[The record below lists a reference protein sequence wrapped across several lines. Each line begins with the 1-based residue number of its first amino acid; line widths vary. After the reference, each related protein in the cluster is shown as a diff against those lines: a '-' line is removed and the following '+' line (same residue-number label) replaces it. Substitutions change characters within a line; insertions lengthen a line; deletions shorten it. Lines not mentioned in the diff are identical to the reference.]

1 MILKLIIILVLL
13 YYLVL
18 LLWFGKNQ
26 KDIKPINKTTP
37 KRARSIIGKST
48 YIVTIPLGT
57 DQTAHQNYAEPM
69 QVDFEMEYDDDE
81 EEEELSIDLE
91 LEEIAM
97 LTNED
102 FKSAQGLSFEEMS
115 EAVEVIQQKET
126 TEEKERQAA
135 QTISLMQQTA
145 LFDIMI
151 EQLDGGRQRVAD
163 ILSKYETGLV
173 NNDSE
178 SASANELEE
187 FDLDSYL

>member
-1 MILKLIIILVLL
+1 MILKLIIIPVIL
-13 YYLVL
+13 YYLLL
-18 LLWFGKNQ
+18 LLWFRKNQ
-26 KDIKPINKTTP
+26 KDVKPINKIIP
-37 KRARSIIGKST
+37 KKARTIIEKST
-48 YIVTIPLGT
+48 YIVCIPLEA
-57 DQTAHQNYAEPM
+57 DQTTPENYAEPM
-69 QVDFEMEYDDDE
+69 QVDFEMEYDD
-81 EEEELSIDLE
+81 EEELSIDLE
-91 LEEIAM
+91 LEEIAL

-102 FKSAQGLSFEEMS
+102 IKSAQGLSFEEMS
-115 EAVEVIQQKET
+115 QAVEVIQQKET
-126 TEEKERQAA
+126 TEEIERQAA

-145 LFDIMI
+145 LFNIMI

>member
-1 MILKLIIILVLL
+1 MILKLIIILVIL
-13 YYLVL
+13 YYLFL

-26 KDIKPINKTTP
+26 KDVKPINKIIP
-37 KRARSIIGKST
+37 KSARSIIGKST
-48 YIVTIPLGT
+48 YIVTIPLEA
-57 DQTAHQNYAEPM
+57 DQTTPENYAEPM
-69 QVDFEMEYDDDE
+69 QVDFEMEYDDE
-81 EEEELSIDLE
+81 EEDPLIDLE
-91 LEEIAM
+91 LEEIAL

-102 FKSAQGLSFEEMS
+102 IKSAQGLSFEEMFQ
-115 EAVEVIQQKET
+115 VVVVIQQEQT

-163 ILSKYETGLV
+163 MLSKYETELV

-178 SASANELEE
+178 SESEKKLED
-187 FDLDSYL
+187 FDLEMYL

>member
-1 MILKLIIILVLL
+1 MILELIIILVLL

-18 LLWFGKNQ
+18 LLWLRKDQ
-26 KDIKPINKTTP
+26 KGVKPINKIIP

-57 DQTAHQNYAEPM
+57 DQTAHQNYDEPM
-69 QVDFEMEYDDDE
+69 QVDFEMEYDDE
-81 EEEELSIDLE
+81 EEDPLIDLE
-91 LEEIAM
+91 LEEIAL

-102 FKSAQGLSFEEMS
+102 IKSAQGLSFEEMS
-115 EAVEVIQQKET
+115 QAVEVIQQKET
-126 TEEKERQAA
+126 TEEIERQAA

-178 SASANELEE
+178 IGRASCRERV
-187 FDLDSYL
+187 

>member
-13 YYLVL
+13 YYFLL
-18 LLWFGKNQ
+18 LLWFRKNQ
-26 KDIKPINKTTP
+26 KDVKPINKLIP
-37 KRARSIIGKST
+37 KRVRSIIGKST
-48 YIVTIPLGT
+48 YIVTIPLEA
-57 DQTAHQNYAEPM
+57 DQITPQNYAEPM

-81 EEEELSIDLE
+81 DLFVDLE
-91 LEEIAM
+91 LEEIA
-97 LTNED
+97 LLANED
-102 FKSAQGLSFEEMS
+102 VKSAQGLSFEEMS
-115 EAVEVIQQKET
+115 QVVEVIQQEKT

-135 QTISLMQQTA
+135 QTITLMQQTA

-151 EQLDGGRQRVAD
+151 EQLDGGRQRVAEM
-163 ILSKYETGLV
+163 LSKYETGLV

>member
-1 MILKLIIILVLL
+1 MILKMIIILALL

-18 LLWFGKNQ
+18 LLWFRKKQ
-26 KDIKPINKTTP
+26 KDVKPINKITP
-37 KRARSIIGKST
+37 KRARTIIGKST
-48 YIVTIPLGT
+48 YIVTIPLEA
-57 DQTAHQNYAEPM
+57 DQTVPENYAEPM
-69 QVDFEMEYDDDE
+69 QVDFEMEYDD

-91 LEEIAM
+91 LEEIS
-97 LTNED
+97 LLNNED
-102 FKSAQGLSFEEMS
+102 VKSAQGLSFEEMS
-115 EAVEVIQQKET
+115 QVVEVIQQEQT

-135 QTISLMQQTA
+135 QTITLMQQTA

>member
-1 MILKLIIILVLL
+1 MILKLIIILVIL

-18 LLWFGKNQ
+18 LLWFRKNQ
-26 KDIKPINKTTP
+26 KGVKPINKIIP
-37 KRARSIIGKST
+37 KRARTIIGKST
-48 YIVTIPLGT
+48 YIVSIPLEA
-57 DQTAHQNYAEPM
+57 DQITPQNYAEPM
-69 QVDFEMEYDDDE
+69 QVDFEMEYDDE
-81 EEEELSIDLE
+81 EDLFVDLE
-91 LEEIAM
+91 LEEIAL

-102 FKSAQGLSFEEMS
+102 IKSAQGLSFEEMS
-115 EAVEVIQQKET
+115 QAVEVIQQKET
-126 TEEKERQAA
+126 TEEIERQAA

-163 ILSKYETGLV
+163 ILSKHETGLV

>member
-1 MILKLIIILVLL
+1 MILELIIILVIL

-18 LLWFGKNQ
+18 LLWLRKDQ
-26 KDIKPINKTTP
+26 KDVKPINKIIP
-37 KRARSIIGKST
+37 KRARTIIGKST
-48 YIVTIPLGT
+48 YIVTIPLEA
-57 DQTAHQNYAEPM
+57 DQTTPENYAEPM
-69 QVDFEMEYDDDE
+69 QVDFEMEYDDD
-81 EEEELSIDLE
+81 LFVDLE
-91 LEEIAM
+91 LEEIAL

-102 FKSAQGLSFEEMS
+102 IKSAQGLSFEEMS
-115 EAVEVIQQKET
+115 QAVEVIQQKET

-163 ILSKYETGLV
+163 ILSKYETCLV

>member
-1 MILKLIIILVLL
+1 MILKLIIILVMI

-18 LLWFGKNQ
+18 LFWLRKDQ
-26 KDIKPINKTTP
+26 KGVKPINKIIP

-48 YIVTIPLGT
+48 YIVSIPLEA
-57 DQTAHQNYAEPM
+57 DQTTPENYAEPM

-81 EEEELSIDLE
+81 ELSIDLE
-91 LEEIAM
+91 LEEIAL

-102 FKSAQGLSFEEMS
+102 IKSAQGLSFEEMS
-115 EAVEVIQQKET
+115 QVVEVIQQEQT

-151 EQLDGGRQRVAD
+151 EQLDGGRQRVAEM
-163 ILSKYETGLV
+163 LSKYETGLV

-187 FDLDSYL
+187 FDLDSYM

>member
-1 MILKLIIILVLL
+1 MILKLIIILALL

-48 YIVTIPLGT
+48 YIVSIPLEA

-69 QVDFEMEYDDDE
+69 QVDFEMEYDDE
-81 EEEELSIDLE
+81 EEDPLIDLE
-91 LEEIAM
+91 LEEIAL

-102 FKSAQGLSFEEMS
+102 IKSAQGLSFEEMS
-115 EAVEVIQQKET
+115 QAVEVIQQKET
-126 TEEKERQAA
+126 TEEIERQAA

>member
-1 MILKLIIILVLL
+1 MILKLIIILVIL

-18 LLWFGKNQ
+18 LLWLRKDQ
-26 KDIKPINKTTP
+26 KGVKPINKIIP

-69 QVDFEMEYDDDE
+69 QVDFEMEYDDE
-81 EEEELSIDLE
+81 EEDPLIDLE
-91 LEEIAM
+91 LEEIAL

-102 FKSAQGLSFEEMS
+102 IKSAQGLSFEEMS
-115 EAVEVIQQKET
+115 QAVEVIQQKET
-126 TEEKERQAA
+126 TEEIERQAA

-163 ILSKYETGLV
+163 ILSKHETGLV

>member
-1 MILKLIIILVLL
+1 ML
-13 YYLVL
+13 L

-48 YIVTIPLGT
+48 YIVTIPLEA
-57 DQTAHQNYAEPM
+57 DQTTPQNYAEPM
-69 QVDFEMEYDDDE
+69 QVDFEIEYDDE
-81 EEEELSIDLE
+81 EEDPLIDLE
-91 LEEIAM
+91 LEEMGLVSTEI
-97 LTNED
+97 

-115 EAVEVIQQKET
+115 QAIDTIQQVNKSFND
-126 TEEKERQAA
+126 EEERQTV
-135 QTISLMQQTA
+135 QTISKMQQTA

-151 EQLDGGRQRVAD
+151 EQLDGGRQRVAEMM
-163 ILSKYETGLV
+163 SKYDKGLV
-173 NNDSE
+173 NDDSE

>member
-1 MILKLIIILVLL
+1 MILKLIIILVIL

-18 LLWFGKNQ
+18 LLWFRKNQ

-48 YIVTIPLGT
+48 YIVSIPLEA
-57 DQTAHQNYAEPM
+57 DQTTPQNYAEPM
-69 QVDFEMEYDDDE
+69 QVDFEIEYDDE
-81 EEEELSIDLE
+81 EEDPLIDLE
-91 LEEIAM
+91 LEEIAL

-102 FKSAQGLSFEEMS
+102 IKSAQGLSFEEMS
-115 EAVEVIQQKET
+115 QVVEVIQQEQT

>member
-57 DQTAHQNYAEPM
+57 DQTAHQNYDEPM
-69 QVDFEMEYDDDE
+69 QVDFEMEYDDED
-81 EEEELSIDLE
+81 LFVDLE
-91 LEEIAM
+91 LEEIAL

-102 FKSAQGLSFEEMS
+102 IKSAQGLSFEEMS
-115 EAVEVIQQKET
+115 LVVEVIQQKET
-126 TEEKERQAA
+126 TEEIERQAA

>member
-1 MILKLIIILVLL
+1 MILKLIIILVIL

-18 LLWFGKNQ
+18 LLWFRKNQ

-48 YIVTIPLGT
+48 YIISIPLEADHIT
-57 DQTAHQNYAEPM
+57 PKNYAEPM
-69 QVDFEMEYDDDE
+69 QVDFEIEYDDE
-81 EEEELSIDLE
+81 EEDPLIDLE
-91 LEEIAM
+91 LEEIAL

-102 FKSAQGLSFEEMS
+102 IKSAQGLSFEEMS
-115 EAVEVIQQKET
+115 QAVEVIQQEQT

>member
-18 LLWFGKNQ
+18 LLWFRKKQ
-26 KDIKPINKTTP
+26 KDVKPINKIIP

-69 QVDFEMEYDDDE
+69 QVDFEMEYDDE
-81 EEEELSIDLE
+81 EEDPLIDLE
-91 LEEIAM
+91 LEEIAL

-102 FKSAQGLSFEEMS
+102 IKSAQGLSFEEMS
-115 EAVEVIQQKET
+115 LVVEVIQQEKT
-126 TEEKERQAA
+126 TEEKERQVA
-135 QTISLMQQTA
+135 QTITLMQQTA

-151 EQLDGGRQRVAD
+151 EQLDGGRQRVAEM
-163 ILSKYETGLV
+163 LSKYETGLV
-173 NNDSE
+173 ENDSGDE
-178 SASANELEE
+178 SAKELED
-187 FDLDSYL
+187 FDLGRYL

>member
-1 MILKLIIILVLL
+1 MILKLIIILVIL
-13 YYLVL
+13 YYLLL
-18 LLWFGKNQ
+18 LLWLR
-26 KDIKPINKTTP
+26 KDQNDVKPINKIIP

-48 YIVTIPLGT
+48 YIISIPLDP
-57 DQTAHQNYAEPM
+57 DQTTTENYAEPM
-69 QVDFEMEYDDDE
+69 QVDFEMEYDD
-81 EEEELSIDLE
+81 EEEELSNNLE
-91 LEEIAM
+91 LEEIA
-97 LTNED
+97 LFTNED
-102 FKSAQGLSFEEMS
+102 VKSAQGLSFEEMS
-115 EAVEVIQQKET
+115 LVVEVIQQEKT
-126 TEEKERQAA
+126 TEEKERQVA
-135 QTISLMQQTA
+135 QTITLMQQTA

>member
-1 MILKLIIILVLL
+1 MI

-18 LLWFGKNQ
+18 LFWFRKNQ
-26 KDIKPINKTTP
+26 KDVKPINKIIP
-37 KRARSIIGKST
+37 KKARTIIGKST
-48 YIVTIPLGT
+48 YIVSIPLEA
-57 DQTAHQNYAEPM
+57 DQTTPENYAEPM

-81 EEEELSIDLE
+81 ELSIDLE
-91 LEEIAM
+91 LEEIAL

-102 FKSAQGLSFEEMS
+102 IKSAQGLSFEEMS
-115 EAVEVIQQKET
+115 QVVEVIQQEQT

-163 ILSKYETGLV
+163 MMSKYETGLV
-173 NNDSE
+173 NNETE
-178 SASANELEE
+178 SASTNELEE
-187 FDLDSYL
+187 FDLGRYL

>member
-69 QVDFEMEYDDDE
+69 QVDFEMEYDDE

-91 LEEIAM
+91 LEEIAL

-102 FKSAQGLSFEEMS
+102 IKSAQGLSFEEMS
-115 EAVEVIQQKET
+115 QAVEVIQQKET
-126 TEEKERQAA
+126 TEEIERQAA

>member
-1 MILKLIIILVLL
+1 MILKLIIILVIL

-18 LLWFGKNQ
+18 LLWFRKNQ
-26 KDIKPINKTTP
+26 KGVKPINKIIP

-48 YIVTIPLGT
+48 YIVSIPLEA

-69 QVDFEMEYDDDE
+69 QVDFEMEYDDE
-81 EEEELSIDLE
+81 EEDPLIDLE
-91 LEEIAM
+91 LEEIAL

-102 FKSAQGLSFEEMS
+102 IKSAQGLSFEEMS
-115 EAVEVIQQKET
+115 LVVEVIQQEKT
-126 TEEKERQAA
+126 TEEKERQVA
-135 QTISLMQQTA
+135 QTITLMQQTA

>member
-18 LLWFGKNQ
+18 LLWIRKKQ
-26 KDIKPINKTTP
+26 KDVKPINKTIP
-37 KRARSIIGKST
+37 KRAGFIIGKST
-48 YIVTIPLGT
+48 YIVTIPLGA
-57 DQTAHQNYAEPM
+57 DQTTPQNYAEPM

-81 EEEELSIDLE
+81 LSIDLE
-91 LEEIAM
+91 LEEIAL

-102 FKSAQGLSFEEMS
+102 VKSAQGLSFEEMS
-115 EAVEVIQQKET
+115 QVVEVIQQKET
-126 TEEKERQAA
+126 TEEIERQAA

-163 ILSKYETGLV
+163 MLGKYGANTSEHKSETLTPK
-173 NNDSE
+173 N
-178 SASANELEE
+178 LEE
-187 FDLDSYL
+187 FNLNSFL